1 MKLLIEK
8 VFCSLM
14 VKVLAICI
22 YLLTHIINI
31 TNIIIFAIYGH
42 ICEEKEEDLDYIEG
56 RKEGIFEM
64 VWYRGD
70 VGVGVRKLFFNTY

>member
-1 MKLLIEK
+1 MKVLIEK

-14 VKVLAICI
+14 VKVRAICI
-22 YLLTHIINI
+22 YKLTHIINI
-31 TNIIIFAIYGH
+31 TNIIFFA
-42 ICEEKEEDLDYIEG
+42 ICEEKEQDLDYIEG